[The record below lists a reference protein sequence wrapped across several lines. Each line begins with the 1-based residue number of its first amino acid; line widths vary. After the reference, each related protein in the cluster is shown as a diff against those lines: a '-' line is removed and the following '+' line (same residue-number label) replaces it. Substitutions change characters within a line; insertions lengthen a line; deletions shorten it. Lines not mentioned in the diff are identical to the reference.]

1 MCIRDRDEIM
11 TLKNHSEVKQIVA
24 YLRQNNLQEIIRK
37 NFPLIDE
44 QEYSL
49 PKNDDTLNYLLGWSG
64 DIQSFY
70 ENAQKEGC
78 SVIFTVD
85 L

>member
-1 MCIRDRDEIM
+1 M
-11 TLKNHSEVKQIVA
+11 QIVT
-24 YLRQNNLQEIIRK
+24 YLRQNNLHEIIRK

-44 QEYSL
+44 QEYTL
-49 PKNDDTLNYLLGWSG
+49 PKNDDNLNYLLDWSR
-64 DIQSFY
+64 DILSFY
-70 ENAQKEGC
+70 ENAQKERC

>member
-1 MCIRDRDEIM
+1 M
-11 TLKNHSEVKQIVA
+11 TLKNRSEVKQIVS
-24 YLRQNNLQEIIRK
+24 YLRQNNLQEIIRN

-44 QEYSL
+44 QEYPL
-49 PKNDDTLNYLLGWSG
+49 PKNDDTLNYLLGWSE

-70 ENAQKEGC
+70 ENAQKEDC